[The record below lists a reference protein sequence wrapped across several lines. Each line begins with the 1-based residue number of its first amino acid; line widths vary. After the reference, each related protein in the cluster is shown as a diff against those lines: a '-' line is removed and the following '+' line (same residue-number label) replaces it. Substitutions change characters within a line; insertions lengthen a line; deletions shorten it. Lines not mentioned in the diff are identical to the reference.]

1 MSILRLICISDT
13 HCQLDKIKIPNG
25 DILIHSGDFTYN
37 GSLQEVSKELTLFG
51 KFPHKYKI
59 CCAGNHDW
67 LFEFHPNIAKQICTD
82 NNIIYLENESVTVE
96 GLKFYGNSHQ
106 KWFFDWAFNLPK
118 DGSKTKE
125 EWNKIPDDTNIL
137 ILHGPA
143 FGVVDKLVSGH
154 PVGCPVL
161 LERIKQLKELILFQ
175 CGHIHSAYGVSI
187 INNALCINA
196 SICTEQYKPI
206 NEPLVFD
213 LDTET
218 KIISQV
224 FEE

>member
-82 NNIIYLENESVTVE
+82 NNIIYLENNYAT
-96 GLKFYGNSHQ
+96 
-106 KWFFDWAFNLPK
+106 
-118 DGSKTKE
+118 
-125 EWNKIPDDTNIL
+125 
-137 ILHGPA
+137 
-143 FGVVDKLVSGH
+143 
-154 PVGCPVL
+154 
-161 LERIKQLKELILFQ
+161 IKMETAIM
-175 CGHIHSAYGVSI
+175 
-187 INNALCINA
+187 
-196 SICTEQYKPI
+196 
-206 NEPLVFD
+206 
-213 LDTET
+213 LD
-218 KIISQV
+218 S
-224 FEE
+224 